1 MRPFMFE
8 DDKRLLLQIII
19 AVSPKKRNAII
30 FMFGAYFSAP
40 PKEGKN
46 DRDIAFV
53 SLTIGWIYT
62 IMVQTQMRSNLSA
75 CPYNKKESP

>member
-1 MRPFMFE
+1 MRPCMFK

-62 IMVQTQMRSNLSA
+62 IMVQTQMAKQPVRL
-75 CPYNKKESP
+75 PYNKKESP